1 MLTILRQTPNHDFPY
16 RGTSHDRLLSLLGFA
31 ILAPSFRNAQPW
43 RFEVGEHWVDI
54 SIDPNHISPV
64 ADPDGRERTMDVGAA
79 IDHLSLAMRWHL
91 MEPRVEYFP
100 DADKPN
106 LLARIV
112 HDGDSDPS
120 TEDLVLFSQIEKRH
134 TAVVFS
140 SQQELHPGR
149 LEQLEE
155 MATERGAGMV
165 WIRHGAFRREVAEM
179 VKRANELHFD
189 NELFRKELST
199 WTREDHADW
208 EAAGDGVSAEQLG
221 ITGLVRHIFP
231 WLVAHVDLGTAVGK
245 EEMIRAA
252 TAPALGVLCTRGD
265 ERRDWLDA
273 GQALSRLL
281 LRGCASGLRGSFLN
295 APMEIPGMR
304 IRLREDLR
312 LVGFPQALVQ
322 IGPGPEGKPTPRRPL
337 ESFID

>member
-1 MLTILRQTPNHDFPY
+1 MLTILRNSPSRDFPY
-16 RGTSHDRLLSLLGFA
+16 RGTSQNRLRSLLEFV

-43 RFEVGEHWVDI
+43 RFAVGEHWVDI
-54 SIDPNHISPV
+54 SVDRDHISPI

-79 IDHLSLAMRWHL
+79 IDHLTLAMRWHL

-100 DADKPN
+100 DEKKPD
-106 LLARIV
+106 LLARV
-112 HDGDSDPS
+112 FHDGDSDPS
-120 TEDLVLFSQIEKRH
+120 TEDLILFSQIEKRH
-134 TAVVFS
+134 TAVVFTS
-140 SQQELHPGR
+140 EHELPSER

-155 MATERGAGMV
+155 MATERGAGIV
-165 WIRHGAFRREVAEM
+165 WIRQGTLRHEVAQL
-179 VKRANELHFD
+179 VKRANELHFAD
-189 NELFRKELST
+189 ERFRKELSE
-199 WTREDHADW
+199 WTREDHDDW
-208 EAAGDGVSAEQLG
+208 MSAGDGVSAEQLG
-221 ITGLVRHIFP
+221 MTGFVQRIFP
-231 WLVAHVDLGTAVGK
+231 WLVAHFDLGKAVGN

-252 TAPALGVLCTRGD
+252 TAPALGILCTRGD

-295 APMEIPGMR
+295 APMEMPGMR
-304 IRLREDLR
+304 KRLREDLS
-312 LVGFPQALVQ
+312 LVGYPQAIVQ